1 MINNNCDLQYG
12 EKGGEKEE
20 GECNIFEVEEAESKE
35 YIPRRARR
43 YMQRTQRISQRPLL
57 EPCVLCV
64 EQSSF
69 SYL

>member
-43 YMQRTQRISQRPLL
+43 NMQRAQSLSQRPLHKL
-57 EPCVLCV
+57 CALCV
-64 EQSSF
+64 ETSSF
-69 SYL
+69 SYQ